1 MLDALLAQLTA
12 LREGAGPG
20 VRIAV
25 DLNFNYKAEGFRRI
39 AKKVE
44 PFDLM
49 WLEMDMY
56 EPEALARIRQSTST
70 TIASLET
77 ILGRR
82 ALKPYLEAHC
92 ADVDVSRTNQ
102 GLGCLWVMSS
112 AAETPSVGICFSL
125 R

>member
-39 AKKVE
+39 ARKVE

-49 WLEMDMY
+49 WLEMDMLR
-56 EPEALARIRQSTST
+56 AGGARRDPPIDHDADRVARNDPRPARAAPLS
-70 TIASLET
+70 
-77 ILGRR
+77 RR
-82 ALKPYLEAHC
+82 ALRRRRDHRPAIQRRAGSDPHGG
-92 ADVDVSRTNQ
+92 DVRR
-102 GLGCLWVMSS
+102 L
-112 AAETPSVGICFSL
+112 
-125 R
+125 